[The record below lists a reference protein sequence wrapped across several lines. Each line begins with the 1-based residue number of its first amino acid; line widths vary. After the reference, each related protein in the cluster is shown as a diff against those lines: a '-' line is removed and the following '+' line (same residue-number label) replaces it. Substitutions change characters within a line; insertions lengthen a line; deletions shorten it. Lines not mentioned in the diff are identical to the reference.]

1 MIEWIDKVQLIFS
14 LDFFTISDQ
23 QEEVIVKMGSWRD
36 GSWRWEVKWRRNPF
50 VWETKLI
57 QQLHQLLEGVQ
68 LQISGEDRQFWKQCP
83 SGQFSTSSAYHFIQQ
98 LGGAGETRQ
107 LFEQIWKIKIPPKA
121 KILMWRIFRDRMPT
135 LDNLVKRNAIDRNC
149 DQMCPLCLGH
159 QESAQH
165 LFISSNVI
173 QDVWLECISWKSLSL
188 AQPSSL
194 EVHFR

>member
-1 MIEWIDKVQLIFS
+1 
-14 LDFFTISDQ
+14 
-23 QEEVIVKMGSWRD
+23 
-36 GSWRWEVKWRRNPF
+36 
-50 VWETKLI
+50 
-57 QQLHQLLEGVQ
+57 
-68 LQISGEDRQFWKQCP
+68 
-83 SGQFSTSSAYHFIQQ
+83 
-98 LGGAGETRQ
+98 
-107 LFEQIWKIKIPPKA
+107 
-121 KILMWRIFRDRMPT
+121 MPT